1 MDVLTWLALDVCT
14 DFRVVES
21 LGRLR
26 ERLKFK
32 PCAPSFPHFE
42 FADSDHRNLYLGS
55 SGVQFDT
62 NCKEQS
68 ILKSD
73 KL

>member
-32 PCAPSFPHFE
+32 PCAPSFPYFE
-42 FADSDHRNLYLGS
+42 SDDSDHRNLYLGS
-55 SGVQFDT
+55 SGVQLHT
-62 NCKEQS
+62 NCKEQL
-68 ILKSD
+68 ICKV
-73 KL
+73 

>member
-32 PCAPSFPHFE
+32 PFAPSFSYFE
-42 FADSDHRNLYLGS
+42 FADYDHINLYLGS
-55 SGVQFDT
+55 SGVQFNT
-62 NCKEQS
+62 NCNKYPIS
-68 ILKSD
+68 KVL
-73 KL
+73 

>member
-32 PCAPSFPHFE
+32 PCTPSFPYFG
-42 FADSDHRNLYLGS
+42 FADSDHLNLYLGS
-55 SGVQFDT
+55 SGVQFNT
-62 NCKEQS
+62 NCKEHLIS
-68 ILKSD
+68 KVL
-73 KL
+73 

>member
-32 PCAPSFPHFE
+32 PCAPSFPYFE
-42 FADSDHRNLYLGS
+42 FADSDHRNFYLGS
-55 SGVQFDT
+55 RSVQFDT
-62 NCKEQS
+62 SSNKHPIS
-68 ILKSD
+68 KV
-73 KL
+73 

>member
-32 PCAPSFPHFE
+32 PSAPSFPYFE

-55 SGVQFDT
+55 SGVQFNT
-62 NCKEQS
+62 NGKEPPIS
-68 ILKSD
+68 KV
-73 KL
+73 

>member
-26 ERLKFK
+26 KSLKFK
-32 PCAPSFPHFE
+32 PCAPSFPYIL
-42 FADSDHRNLYLGS
+42 NLL
-55 SGVQFDT
+55 T
-62 NCKEQS
+62 L
-68 ILKSD
+68 II
-73 KL
+73 

>member
-32 PCAPSFPHFE
+32 PCAPSFPYIL
-42 FADSDHRNLYLGS
+42 NLLTLIISTCILGAG
-55 SGVQFDT
+55 SGVQFNT
-62 NCKEQS
+62 NCKEHLIS
-68 ILKSD
+68 KVL
-73 KL
+73 